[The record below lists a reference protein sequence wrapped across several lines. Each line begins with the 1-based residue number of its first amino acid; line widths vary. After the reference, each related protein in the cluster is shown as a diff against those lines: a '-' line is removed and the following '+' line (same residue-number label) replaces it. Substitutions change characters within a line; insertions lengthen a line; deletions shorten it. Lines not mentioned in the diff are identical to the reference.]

1 MPEKAEPGAGEE
13 IISVGAIVTFLML
26 LFYMTAG
33 TIIERYHL
41 KFGHEASYT
50 ILVGM
55 LISFIEYY
63 SDNDKLVKLLKFDDN
78 TFFYFC
84 LPPIVF
90 ASGFNMQR
98 GNFFANIKNVMLF
111 GVLGTFVAFF
121 SFDKRLRADFMICLS
136 LMLLLRCKCL
146 SFRNHLNF
154 TL

>member
-1 MPEKAEPGAGEE
+1 
-13 IISVGAIVTFLML
+13 ML
-26 LFYMTAG
+26 LFYMVSG

-41 KFGHEASYT
+41 KFGHEAAYT
-50 ILVGM
+50 ILLGM
-55 LISFIEYY
+55 LISFIEYL
-63 SDNDKLVKLLKFDDN
+63 SDNDKLVRLLKFSDN

-121 SFDKRLRADFMICLS
+121 SFSAMTIYMNRLEFMWQYDFINQEWS
-136 LMLLLRCKCL
+136 
-146 SFRNHLNF
+146 
-154 TL
+154 